1 MSRLTENDAG
11 LVSIQHAVVCVNE
24 HKIAHKDIV
33 QQKKISNK
41 FRKDVHKKQST
52 QSKKPRNVV
61 KSTAQGE
68 LKMNKKN
75 WKLKSEK
82 FVFNFIANTI
92 MVIMLNAGMS
102 AAP

>member
-1 MSRLTENDAG
+1 
-11 LVSIQHAVVCVNE
+11 
-24 HKIAHKDIV
+24 
-33 QQKKISNK
+33 
-41 FRKDVHKKQST
+41 
-52 QSKKPRNVV
+52 
-61 KSTAQGE
+61 
-68 LKMNKKN
+68 MNKKN